1 MSNNKRRNK
10 NTVEATV
17 ETAKSPV
24 TETEATAEPV
34 NTADNKDEGE
44 TEEIET
50 EVSETSADGT
60 VTIMKIR
67 KTREK
72 KSFSMRIVDITGLL
86 KTLAEK
92 NLASDKPAVVSRVR
106 EILTD
111 TVTSL
116 ESLIE
121 NYSADIEI
129 LAATGK
135 DAPIAEI
142 GSIVEQ
148 GGQRFEVYAIRSGQ
162 KKGQVADLRH
172 VEMKAFTLT
181 GMALTTLKVV
191 GHV

>member
-1 MSNNKRRNK
+1 MSNNKRRKK
-10 NTVEATV
+10 NETVQTTMEAATP
-17 ETAKSPV
+17 SV
-24 TETEATAEPV
+24 TETEATVEPV
-34 NTADNKDEGE
+34 NTATTENE
-44 TEEIET
+44 TEEVET

-60 VTIMKIR
+60 VTVR

-92 NLASDKPAVVSRVR
+92 NLASDKPDVVSRVR
-106 EILTD
+106 KILTD

-135 DAPIAEI
+135 DAPVAEI